1 MMEQSYCPQ
10 MKFYIQ
16 LDSNWFTQW
25 AGWEL
30 VLEVPSGPLRDNP
43 GNPLSV
49 FPVT

>member
-1 MMEQSYCPQ
+1 

-30 VLEVPSGPLRDNP
+30 VLEVTSWACCVITPETR
-43 GNPLSV
+43 
-49 FPVT
+49 

>member
-1 MMEQSYCPQ
+1 

-30 VLEVPSGPLRDNP
+30 VLEASWARCVITPETR
-43 GNPLSV
+43 
-49 FPVT
+49 